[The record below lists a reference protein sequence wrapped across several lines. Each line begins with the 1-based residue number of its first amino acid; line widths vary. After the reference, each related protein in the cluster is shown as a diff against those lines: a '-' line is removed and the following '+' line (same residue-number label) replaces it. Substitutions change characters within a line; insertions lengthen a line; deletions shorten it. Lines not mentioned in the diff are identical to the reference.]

1 MKNSILLILSLI
13 ACSCTRTS
21 ENEFFKTREESSCI
35 SFSLNMSDTLYA
47 YNLFILLRY
56 DSFTERKSIPTE
68 VTILSPT
75 SVRASETIILPS
87 SFDMLKKNRIK
98 YSCGVGYYDVRYSYR
113 EGIIPDE
120 RGTWQISLTLPED
133 EKSVIGAGII
143 TEKIP
148 IIRK

>member
-1 MKNSILLILSLI
+1 
-13 ACSCTRTS
+13 
-21 ENEFFKTREESSCI
+21 
-35 SFSLNMSDTLYA
+35 MSDTLYA

-87 SFDMLKKNRIK
+87 SFDMLKKNRIR

-113 EGIIPDE
+113 EGIIPNE

>member
-1 MKNSILLILSLI
+1 
-13 ACSCTRTS
+13 
-21 ENEFFKTREESSCI
+21 
-35 SFSLNMSDTLYA
+35 MSDTLYA

-56 DSFTERKSIPTE
+56 DSFTDRNSIPME

-75 SVRASETIILPS
+75 SVRASETIVLPS
-87 SFDMLKKNRIK
+87 SRDMIKKNNIK
-98 YSCGVGYYDVRYSYR
+98 HSCGVGYYDVQYSYR
-113 EGIIPDE
+113 EGIIPNE

-133 EKSVIGAGII
+133 EKRITGVGIL